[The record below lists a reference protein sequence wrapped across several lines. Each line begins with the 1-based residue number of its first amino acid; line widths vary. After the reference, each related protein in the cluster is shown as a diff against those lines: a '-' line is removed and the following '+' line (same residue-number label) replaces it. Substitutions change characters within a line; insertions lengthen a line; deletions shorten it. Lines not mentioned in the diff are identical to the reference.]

1 MRKLFLIA
9 LITVLLLNSNLY
21 AGWFGLQTGS
31 NSYLTSIFFNNASTG
46 YVGGLNGYIAK
57 TTDGG
62 ASWIQQN
69 SLMNTQFV
77 RAISFVDLNT
87 GFICGDDGQ
96 IRKSTDGGTTWIP
109 QFSNTVAGI
118 YCIEAVDANNVYAA
132 VNNGTVLRS
141 TDGGNTYF
149 SVAVSPNQLL
159 TLDFVSIDTGFAAGQ
174 GGVVYKTTNA
184 GLNWTFLNASTLNN
198 FWDICALSGSDLY
211 LAAYYGTLRKS
222 ENTGGSFTPAYAYNL
237 NYEDIHMVN
246 SMIGYA
252 CALDGYIVKTTDGG
266 LTWKNQI
273 SGSTE
278 NLNEIFFVDSK
289 TGYIACTAGTVL
301 KTTDGGD
308 NFNLAVISPNNGE
321 VLISGSTSVIQ
332 WASTVSG
339 NVNIEFSTNDGGN
352 WNTIQNSVPANNFSF
367 NWQVPSANSNTCK
380 VKITSVENPSITDI
394 SDGKFAIVHVNPF
407 YNVPELIYYKFN
419 DGINSTPN
427 YAVPGQIYG
436 DADIN
441 GMSLQNGGLADSSLV
456 GQGGNGLTNL
466 VSTNWAT
473 NFPSSGFTIGFW
485 VSNISLGTDPNNA
498 VYLFADVTANNV
510 RCYYGG
516 AQGLTGQDTAIM
528 FRCGGMADVRIPV
541 IQGQTYYIHIV
552 FDPSVSQLRVF
563 VNGTLTQTIPQGNV
577 LAIGNGPLKIGASAN
592 FSSSLA
598 NGMRLDEFRVYS
610 RPLEENEIAATW
622 NITFPAVITGIQ
634 NEEVF
639 LRSDYML
646 FDNYPNPFN
655 PETII
660 RYTLKEKGFTTLKIY
675 NALGKEVSQLIG
687 EFQNSGNHSIR
698 FNASDLSAGVYYY
711 RLESGSFREA
721 KKMVLIK

>member
-1 MRKLFLIA
+1 MRKLFLAA
-9 LITVLLLNSNLY
+9 LITVVILNSNLY

-31 NSYLTSIFFNNASTG
+31 NSYLTSIYFNNALTG

-62 ASWIQQN
+62 GSWVQQN
-69 SLMNTQFV
+69 SLMSTSFV
-77 RAISFVDLNT
+77 RSISFINLNT
-87 GFICGDDGQ
+87 GYICGDGGQ
-96 IRKSTDGGTTWIP
+96 IRKTTNGGSSWIP
-109 QFSNTVAGI
+109 QFTNTVDGI
-118 YCIEAVDANNVYAA
+118 YCIEAVDSNYVYAA
-132 VNNGTVLRS
+132 VNNGTILRS

-149 SVAVSPNQLL
+149 SVTVSPNQLL

-184 GLNWTFLNASTLNN
+184 GVNWTFLNASTLNN
-198 FWDICALSGSDLY
+198 FWDICALSGSELY
-211 LAAYYGTLRKS
+211 LAAYYGTIRKS
-222 ENTGGSFTPAYAYNL
+222 LNAGGTFTPAYAYNL

-252 CALDGYIVKTTDGG
+252 CALDGYLVKTTDGG
-266 LTWKNQI
+266 LTWNDQT

-278 NLNEIFFVDSK
+278 NLNEIFFVDAK

-308 NFNLAVISPNNGE
+308 NFNLAVISPNNSE
-321 VLISGSTSVIQ
+321 VLISGSTSVIR
-332 WASTVSG
+332 WASAESG
-339 NVNIEFSTNDGGN
+339 NVKLEFSTNDGN
-352 WNTIQNSVPANNFSF
+352 QWNTIQNSLPANSF
-367 NWQVPSANSNTCK
+367 QYNWQVPFANSNICK
-380 VKITSVENPSITDI
+380 VKITSVENPTVTDI
-394 SDGKFAIVHVNPF
+394 SDGKFAIVPVNSF
-407 YNVPELIYYKFN
+407 YNVPDLIYYKFN

-436 DADIN
+436 DANIT

-456 GQGGNGLTNL
+456 GLGGNGVTNF

-473 NFPSSGFTIGFW
+473 NFPTSGFTIGFW

-498 VYLFADVTANNV
+498 VYLFADITANNL

-516 AQGLTGQDTAIM
+516 ALGLTGQDTAIM
-528 FRCGGMADVRIPV
+528 FRCVGMSDVRIPV

-552 FDPSVSQLRVF
+552 FDPSISQIKVYK
-563 VNGTLTQTIPQGNV
+563 NGTFSHSIPQGQV

-610 RPLEENEIAATW
+610 RPLPDNEIAATW
-622 NITFPAVITGIQ
+622 NITFPAIITGIK
-634 NEEVF
+634 NEEILF
-639 LRSDYML
+639 QTEYML

-660 RYTLKEKGFTTLKIY
+660 RYTLRDRGFTTIKIY
-675 NALGKEVSQLIG
+675 NALGKEVTQLLG
-687 EFQNSGNHSIR
+687 DFQNSGNHSIR
-698 FNASDLSAGVYYY
+698 FNAAHLSAGVYYY
-711 RLESGSFREA
+711 RLESGNFREA